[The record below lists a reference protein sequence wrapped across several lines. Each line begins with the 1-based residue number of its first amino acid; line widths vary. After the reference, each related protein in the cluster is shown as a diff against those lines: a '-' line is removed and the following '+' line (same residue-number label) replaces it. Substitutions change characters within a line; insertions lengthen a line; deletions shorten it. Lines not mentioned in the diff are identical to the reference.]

1 MFIKVSKLIVVFI
14 DIYVVIIYKMIW
26 KVINGNK

>member
-14 DIYVVIIYKMIW
+14 DIYIVIIYKMIW
-26 KVINGNK
+26 IVINGNK